1 MLTPCGDRTASSS
14 ERNLG
19 RRDQNHFFG
28 EDMGLDDFGALHR
41 PCHERSFEPPGEHFF
56 YQMTRRARGQDEIYF
71 RKLLPVGG

>member
-28 EDMGLDDFGALHR
+28 EDLGLNDFSALNR
-41 PCHERSFEPPGEHFF
+41 PCHECSLQSAGEHFF
-56 YQMTRRARGQDEIYF
+56 DQMTRRARGQDEIYF
-71 RKLLPVGG
+71 RKLLLVGG